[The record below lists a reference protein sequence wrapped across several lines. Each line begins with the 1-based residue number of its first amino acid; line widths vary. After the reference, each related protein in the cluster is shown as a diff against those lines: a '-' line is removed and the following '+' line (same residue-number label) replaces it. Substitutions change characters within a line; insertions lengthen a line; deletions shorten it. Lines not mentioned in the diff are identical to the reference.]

1 MPLPRRRLRRRARLA
16 AVLAAGLAAVGC
28 TWAPVPPQPPPPD
41 PACAP
46 FERYG
51 DLSGTSVRIV
61 EASSDPGR
69 PRIGGYAAFARC
81 TGTRIEYHRVPA
93 IADALRAG
101 DPAPDLGYLP
111 DAAALADLVRQTGAV
126 VPVSPPVAANVA
138 EFYPETYRAA
148 GSVDGTLYAA
158 PLDGSVKSLVWFS
171 PRVFAARG
179 YRVPTD
185 WAELLALSERSAADG
200 HTPWCAAAGAGPATG
215 SPLVDALEDTLLG
228 TAGPEVFDAWVGH
241 TIPTDSPQLV
251 AALDE
256 LGRIARNSAFVNGG
270 IGDPASIAS
279 TPVAAGGLPILTGSC
294 LLHRQADRYAD
305 AWPAGTDI
313 SPGGDVFAFRLPP
326 RTPDAGPTA
335 LVGGGFV
342 VAFSD
347 RREVAGL
354 QAHLSTPEAATAMA
368 RELGPGWLSPNSG
381 LDPDALGDPLERLAL
396 DVLQDPRTTLRYDGS
411 DRMPATV
418 GAGSLPRALTAWIT
432 GATSTDALA
441 AAEAGWPR

>member
-1 MPLPRRRLRRRARLA
+1 MRCGPATRRPTSVTYPTRRR
-16 AVLAAGLAAVGC
+16 
-28 TWAPVPPQPPPPD
+28 WPIW
-41 PACAP
+41 
-46 FERYG
+46 
-51 DLSGTSVRIV
+51 SGG
-61 EASSDPGR
+61 P
-69 PRIGGYAAFARC
+69 
-81 TGTRIEYHRVPA
+81 
-93 IADALRAG
+93 
-101 DPAPDLGYLP
+101 
-111 DAAALADLVRQTGAV
+111 GAV

-185 WAELLALSERSAADG
+185 WGELLALSERSAADG
-200 HTPWCAAAGAGPATG
+200 HTPWCAAAGAGPAGG

-251 AALDE
+251 TALDE

-313 SPGGDVFAFRLPP
+313 FPGGDVFAFRLPP

-335 LVGGGFV
+335 LVGGGFG
-342 VAFSD
+342 
-347 RREVAGL
+347 RR
-354 QAHLSTPEAATAMA
+354 S
-368 RELGPGWLSPNSG
+368 R
-381 LDPDALGDPLERLAL
+381 
-396 DVLQDPRTTLRYDGS
+396 
-411 DRMPATV
+411 
-418 GAGSLPRALTAWIT
+418 T
-432 GATSTDALA
+432 GARWRGCRPTCPPRRRPPRWPASSGR
-441 AAEAGWPR
+441 AG